1 MPSTT
6 SRSNR
11 ITCST
16 CALAK
21 KGCTR
26 VARYMLQK
34 CGGVWE
40 KADLEI
46 EEDDFYKWYPEVM
59 KLQSP
64 YVVREGDGTK
74 GKKRASAKGKGK
86 GKGRVSSDEEEADE
100 PVVSRGSREGIV
112 GETSRA
118 GYSPMTMEKGR
129 GMGSGGNKERAE
141 ESQNGGRGKGEG
153 SAAAGSESPLKLR
166 ISAPSQGSKT
176 DNVIRAL
183 QAKVHH
189 LERDLGRELDKAEDL
204 HRLEEEVQRLG
215 DALRTEEERT
225 ESLVEAKARYK
236 GMVLSATKKI
246 RVLEA
251 VVEGGEAQA
260 GVSATLRPE
269 VEEYLREKAE
279 YKEWRDTGVRR
290 MELAQ
295 ELSGAEEDRA
305 RLRLRVL
312 ALENERK
319 ENEQRKR
326 AREQDMEDMEEELRA
341 AVEKSEAVQAS
352 VVELVQD
359 SAGKEFS
366 FSSLAVVDYML

>member
-1 MPSTT
+1 
-6 SRSNR
+6 
-11 ITCST
+11 
-16 CALAK
+16 
-21 KGCTR
+21 
-26 VARYMLQK
+26 
-34 CGGVWE
+34 
-40 KADLEI
+40 
-46 EEDDFYKWYPEVM
+46 M

-64 YVVREGDGTK
+64 YVVREGDATK

-129 GMGSGGNKERAE
+129 G
-141 ESQNGGRGKGEG
+141 
-153 SAAAGSESPLKLR
+153 
-166 ISAPSQGSKT
+166 SKT

-204 HRLEEEVQRLG
+204 HRLAEEVQRLG

-251 VVEGGEAQA
+251 AVEGGEAQA

-279 YKEWRDTGVRR
+279 YEEWRDTGVQR

-341 AVEKSEAVQAS
+341 AVEKSEVAQAS

-359 SAGKEFS
+359 SAALLPLLGAVEAQNAEFREHLKVFQS
-366 FSSLAVVDYML
+366 AGLR

>member
-1 MPSTT
+1 
-6 SRSNR
+6 
-11 ITCST
+11 
-16 CALAK
+16 
-21 KGCTR
+21 
-26 VARYMLQK
+26 MLQK
-34 CGGVWE
+34 CGGIWE
-40 KADLEI
+40 KADLEV

-100 PVVSRGSREGIV
+100 PVVSGGGGEIV

-118 GYSPMTMEKGR
+118 RYSPMSTERGR
-129 GMGSGGNKERAE
+129 AMGGGGNKERAE
-141 ESQNGGRGKGEG
+141 ESRNGGRSKGEG
-153 SAAAGSESPLKLR
+153 SAAAGSEGPLKLR
-166 ISAPSQGSKT
+166 IPAPSQGSKT

-183 QAKVHH
+183 QAKVHR

-204 HRLEEEVQRLG
+204 HRLAEEVQRLG

-225 ESLVEAKARYK
+225 ESLVGAKARYK
-236 GMVLSATKKI
+236 NMVLSATKKI

-251 VVEGGEAQA
+251 AVAGGEAQA
-260 GVSATLRPE
+260 GFSANLRSE

-279 YKEWRDTGVRR
+279 YEEWRDTGVRR

-319 ENEQRKR
+319 ESEQRKR

-341 AVEKSEAVQAS
+341 AVEKSAAAQAS
-352 VVELVQD
+352 VVELVQN
-359 SAGKEFS
+359 SAGKELSFS
-366 FSSLAVVDYML
+366 FSSSG